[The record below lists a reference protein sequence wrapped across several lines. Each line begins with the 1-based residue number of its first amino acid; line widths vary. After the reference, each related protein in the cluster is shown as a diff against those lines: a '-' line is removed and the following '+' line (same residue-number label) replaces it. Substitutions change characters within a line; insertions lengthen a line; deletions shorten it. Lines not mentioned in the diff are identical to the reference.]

1 MVSGKT
7 QNIHTLKKVGTFNSF
22 TYMHDIDQDHM
33 RTRRGGGGG
42 WGSAPLKIFK

>member
-1 MVSGKT
+1 MVSGKK

-22 TYMHDIDQDHM
+22 TYMHDIHQDHM

-42 WGSAPLKIFK
+42 GAGAQPP